1 MESDSDLTHM
11 RAGVR
16 GLWQDKPPLPISNYA
31 EILVTL
37 VPILTSLHQI
47 KKQSFIA
54 LLFFPQ
60 IWHTIPGTYQLRCP
74 PVDGK
79 IPCCNSNHQQQNLDQ
94 LAPSMGILL
103 LSKSYTFQL

>member
-16 GLWQDKPPLPISNYA
+16 GLWQDKPPPPISNYA

-60 IWHTIPGTYQLRCP
+60 IWHTIPGTYQLHCP
-74 PVDGK
+74 PPHPQISVA
-79 IPCCNSNHQQQNLDQ
+79 NL
-94 LAPSMGILL
+94 LHLI
-103 LSKSYTFQL
+103 T